1 MTMKIRSSQLV
12 PFLVAL
18 ALVIGLTDS
27 YACMS
32 FRVTARDGN
41 VMIGR
46 TMEFGV
52 DSQWKIAVVPRA
64 MQFTSPAPG
73 GKNGLTWNGKY
84 GYVAVVGWGV
94 DDMVSDGLNEAGLSF
109 GGLWYEPDVKYQDVP
124 QGQEARALAQ
134 TMVGAWILGNFATV
148 NEVKLAIAEVLI
160 FGYVVPALGIAPPG
174 HSVIYDASGKS
185 IVMEF
190 DEGGKVRIYDN
201 PLGILTNAPDF
212 PWHIKHLRQYIG
224 MRDENPK
231 PMEMAGVKLI
241 PTGNGAGMIGL
252 PGDLTPPSRFIRLG
266 VTTYFADQAENAE
279 KALNLC
285 QHIVNAFNIVSG
297 LVVERSPQG
306 KVVAKETTQW
316 ASFRDLT
323 NKVFYFQ
330 TYENLDLRKVDL
342 RKLDFSA
349 DKVRF
354 IQMYGDPQSVKD
366 VTGTAK

>member
-1 MTMKIRSSQLV
+1 MKIRSSHLV
-12 PFLVAL
+12 LFLAAL

-32 FRVTARDGN
+32 FRIKAKDQS

-52 DSQWKIAVVPRA
+52 DSQWKITVVPRN

-73 GKNGLTWNGKY
+73 GQKGLTWKSKF
-84 GYVAVVGWGV
+84 GYVGVVGWDL
-94 DDMVSDGLNEAGLSF
+94 DDMVVDGMNEAGLSF
-109 GGLWYEPDVKYQDVP
+109 GALWYEPDVKYQDVP
-124 QGQEARALAQ
+124 QGQEARALAE
-134 TMVGAWILGNFATV
+134 TMVGPWILGNFATV
-148 NEVKLAIAEVLI
+148 DEVKLAMAEVLM

-174 HSVIYDASGKS
+174 HLVIYDASGKS

-201 PLGILTNAPDF
+201 SLGILTNAPDF
-212 PWHIKHLRQYIG
+212 PWHINHLRQYIG
-224 MRDENPK
+224 MSDENPK
-231 PMEMAGVKLI
+231 PREMAGVKLI
-241 PTGNGAGMIGL
+241 PTGHGAGMIGL

-266 VTTYFADQAENAE
+266 VTTYFADQADNAE
-279 KALNLC
+279 KGLNLC
-285 QHIVNAFNIVSG
+285 QHIVNAFNIVG
-297 LVVERSPQG
+297 GMAVDRSPQG
-306 KVVAKETTQW
+306 KVMAKVTTQW

-330 TYENLDLRKVDL
+330 TYENPDLRKIDL

-366 VTGTAK
+366 VTNIAK